1 MKINPQFSARLF
13 TLNTKSLT
21 KNIIFWVNIESL
33 AVKKRQKK
41 VMIMERKV
49 IVKNERKVNSFMT
62 ELTFIKKPVQ

>member
-13 TLNTKSLT
+13 TLNTKFLT